1 MRDNR
6 FSSFK
11 PRSGSGSFTR
21 FGGGSRPGG
30 GYSGNRPGYTPRPR
44 MQVFDPLEKEF
55 PRNQAITAPEVRVV
69 DAKGEN
75 LGVMATKD
83 AIAQAEANELDLVI
97 IAPQAKPPVCKMI
110 TWESF
115 RYQHKKKVKEMKKH
129 QKNVKVKEIKVS
141 PKIAGMDLER
151 KISKIHEVT
160 TKGDQ
165 AKITIM
171 RRWPVT
177 EEAARKFKDIMLT
190 KLEDS
195 CTIISIQEKGKNIFI
210 LVKSKS
216 KIDAKTE
223 NK

>member
-1 MRDNR
+1 MRDNK

-11 PRSGSGSFTR
+11 PRQGNGSFNR
-21 FGGGSRPGG
+21 FGGGGGRPGG
-30 GYSGNRPGYTPRPR
+30 FGGDRTGYSPRPR

-55 PRNQAITAPEVRVV
+55 PRNNAITAPEVRVV
-69 DAKGEN
+69 DAMGEN
-75 LGVMATKD
+75 LGVMSTRD
-83 AIAQAEANELDLVI
+83 AIERAESEELDLVM
-97 IAPQAKPPVCKMI
+97 IAPLAKPHPVCKLI

-115 RYQHKKKVKEMKKH
+115 RYQHKKKEKEIKKH
-129 QKNVKVKEIKVS
+129 QKNIQVKEIKIS
-141 PKIAGMDLER
+141 PKIAGGDLDR
-151 KISKIHEVT
+151 KVEKILEVT

-177 EEAARKFKDIMLT
+177 EEVARKFKDVLLT
-190 KLEDS
+190 KIEES

-210 LVKSKS
+210 LVKSN
-216 KIDAKTE
+216 